1 MDAFRM
7 TIPTARDQAKAMDQQ
22 DPLRALRD
30 LFALDD
36 GVIYLDGNSLGAPTK
51 AVLARLRQ
59 TAEVEWKRDLIKSWN
74 TAGWIDLPRTCGR
87 KIASV
92 IGVDADDV
100 LVCDSVSVNIFKLV
114 SALWSKAP
122 GPIAYCRGEFPTDGY
137 ILQGFARLTDA
148 SLHALPDAGPEVI
161 DGNTNVIIK
170 SVVDYKSAA
179 VTDIS
184 AWEEAATTH
193 DVAII
198 WDLSHAAGLLDL
210 KLKQAGARYAVGC
223 GYKFLNGGP
232 GAPAYVY
239 ADKAAAE
246 KLAQPLSG
254 WMGHARPFDFADDYT
269 PSEGASRF
277 ACGTPSILSL
287 SALDAALDVFDGVS
301 MSAIEAK
308 AAALGDLL
316 LTRCAQ
322 LGLGSIAPAI
332 GEKRGGHISMRHPN
346 SYEIVQALI
355 AKGVIGDFRPPDLMR
370 FGFSPLYIRHTDIWN
385 ATSMLEDILTS
396 ETWRDPKFAER
407 KAVV

>member
-59 TAEVEWKRDLIKSWN
+59 TADVEWKRDLIKSWN

-161 DGNTNVIIK
+161 DGNANVIIK
-170 SVVDYKSAA
+170 SIVDYKSAA

-184 AWEEAATTH
+184 AWEEAAATH

-232 GAPAYVY
+232 GAPAYIY
-239 ADKAAAE
+239 TDKAAAGT
-246 KLAQPLSG
+246 LAQPLSG

-269 PSEGASRF
+269 PAEGASRF

-287 SALDAALDVFDGVS
+287 SALDAALDVFDDVS
-301 MSAIEAK
+301 MKAVEAK
-308 AAALGDLL
+308 AAALGDLF

-322 LGLGSIAPAI
+322 FGLESIAPAI
-332 GEKRGGHISMRHPN
+332 GEKRGGHISVRHPN
-346 SYEIVQALI
+346 GYEIVQALI

-370 FGFSPLYIRHTDIWN
+370 FGFSPLYIQYTDIWD
-385 ATSMLEDILTS
+385 ATSMLEEILTG
-396 ETWRDPKFAER
+396 EMWRDPKFAER